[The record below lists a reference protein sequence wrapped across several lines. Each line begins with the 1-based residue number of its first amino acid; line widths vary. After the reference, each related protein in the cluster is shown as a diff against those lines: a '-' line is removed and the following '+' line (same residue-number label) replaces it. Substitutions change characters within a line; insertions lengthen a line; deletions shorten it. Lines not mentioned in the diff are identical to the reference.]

1 MGCNDS
7 PDKLAR
13 QVLTVFRRN
22 DPQFLDAAT
31 SEYGNSVT
39 RCRTLAGA
47 GVLQRAMRRGVG
59 FAGASLGR
67 FSCLSWN
74 FPFRF
79 LLFSAVMKRV
89 LVSYLVLARRSL
101 PCHSA
106 VLILIGQGWLT

>member
-47 GVLQRAMRRGVG
+47 GVLQRAMRRGWALRERAWADSRVFHG
-59 FAGASLGR
+59 ISHFD
-67 FSCLSWN
+67 FS
-74 FPFRF
+74 FF
-79 LLFSAVMKRV
+79 LL
-89 LVSYLVLARRSL
+89 
-101 PCHSA
+101 
-106 VLILIGQGWLT
+106 